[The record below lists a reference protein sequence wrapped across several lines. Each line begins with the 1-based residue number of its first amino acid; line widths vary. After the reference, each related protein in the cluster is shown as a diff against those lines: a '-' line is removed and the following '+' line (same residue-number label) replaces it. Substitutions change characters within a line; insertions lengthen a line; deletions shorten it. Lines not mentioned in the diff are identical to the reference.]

1 MKVVAWIA
9 PGTWDAVVATASKRP
24 QTDRITLVAVA
35 DNTQDVPSGMLSG
48 LMGRAHAPRL
58 RVLRQDQP
66 RSRPEPPRSGE
77 GSARPRV
84 RDPASRWQNRGS
96 GDGILGGRW
105 PAHPRP
111 RRGQV
116 AAWPQEHRA
125 AHAIRSGSCAVH
137 RGARVARRDPAA
149 RIDSRDPSSRG
160 RPGELA
166 PRARQLSVASP
177 TEPYSRCGLPIGTK
191 KLQFG
196 AILNL
201 IGNS

>member
-125 AHAIRSGSCAVH
+125 AHALRHRPRSLHGCPA
-137 RGARVARRDPAA
+137 VARINALPRFHSG
-149 RIDSRDPSSRG
+149 RGSSRG
-160 RPGELA
+160 GSCQPS
-166 PRARQLSVASP
+166 PRA
-177 TEPYSRCGLPIGTK
+177 
-191 KLQFG
+191 
-196 AILNL
+196 
-201 IGNS
+201 